1 MECHLSA
8 APCTLSAVGPFLC
21 HPSPP
26 SSVASSSKLRFIMDF
41 EWQVESLLRSSEA
54 CQCLHSATC
63 CLNLL
68 LNLLAF
74 VSPFPSVTGE
84 FQ

>member
-1 MECHLSA
+1 M
-8 APCTLSAVGPFLC
+8 
-21 HPSPP
+21 
-26 SSVASSSKLRFIMDF
+26 SSVCSTLHPLSCGSVPLSPFPSIFCRFLFKLRLIMDF

-74 VSPFPSVTGE
+74 VSPSPSVTGE